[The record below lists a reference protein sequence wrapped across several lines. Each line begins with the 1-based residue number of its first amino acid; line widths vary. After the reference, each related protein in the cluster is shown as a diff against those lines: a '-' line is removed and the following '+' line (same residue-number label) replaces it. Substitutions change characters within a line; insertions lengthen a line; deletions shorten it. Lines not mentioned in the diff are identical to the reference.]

1 MTSRLL
7 EFVHEKQLV
16 EKITSEF
23 QKLFLHRR
31 PVRAGTALYLG
42 AATGYSTVLM
52 QSTNAPQ
59 PGRTVLAGLPLAVSH
74 GAVPLATA
82 AVGLTG
88 TGGATSPFLPWLV
101 LAGAGCVVAM
111 FRPVP
116 GGPVRAGGVFNAAL
130 FSLLAGALYLYAPGL
145 AMAADPAMPLLHAT
159 APLVMLLLCLLWI
172 ATFGLPDRAD
182 FQRFGA
188 LLGALCIADLAV
200 EAAVLR
206 ALPAA
211 RLLGDADVLAG
222 LLLVSLCAGL
232 RPGPGEGGMNEPD
245 QGCRLWRGLVM
256 VGLLACLSRPGLF
269 AGAWVILCFGRGP
282 LPGRALYCAACLILL
297 AATFLLPAAASDS
310 VRFVDYWLWL
320 EALALWGREP
330 LALVTGFALS
340 TPLAVEFPVTMVQ
353 VWESAT
359 GSSVLFGVSIAQ
371 VPSFWLRTFLA
382 WGMVLPLALL
392 TGLLWLLLRR
402 PTRMGA
408 GLTAALIAQ
417 GMATPLLYDPATA
430 APVYLA
436 FLLALGRPVTL
447 PGPNN
452 LPGPKPEPAPDPVT
466 EWDLRPL

>member
-1 MTSRLL
+1 
-7 EFVHEKQLV
+7 
-16 EKITSEF
+16 
-23 QKLFLHRR
+23 
-31 PVRAGTALYLG
+31 
-42 AATGYSTVLM
+42 M

-59 PGRTVLAGLPLAVSH
+59 PGRTVLTGLPLAVSH

-82 AVGLTG
+82 VVGLTG
-88 TGGATSPFLPWLV
+88 TGGATSPYLPWLI
-101 LAGAGCVVAM
+101 LAGGGCMAAM
-111 FRPVP
+111 FRPDP
-116 GGPVRAGGVFNAAL
+116 GGPVRGGGIFNAAL

-159 APLVMLLLCLLWI
+159 APLTMLLLCLLWA

-188 LLGALCIADLAV
+188 LLGALCIADLALV
-200 EAAVLR
+200 MAMLR
-206 ALPAA
+206 AVPAV
-211 RLLGDADVLAG
+211 RLLGDTDLLAG

-232 RPGPGEGGMNEPD
+232 RPGQGERGMIEPD
-245 QGCRLWRGLVM
+245 QGRRLWRGLVM

-269 AGAWVILCFGRGP
+269 AGAWVILCFGRGS
-282 LPGRALYCAACLILL
+282 LPRRALYSVACVILL

-310 VRFVDYWLWL
+310 VRFVDSWLWL

-330 LALVTGFALS
+330 LALVTGFTLS
-340 TPLAVEFPVTMVQ
+340 TPLPVEFPVTMVQ
-353 VWESAT
+353 AWESAT

-382 WGMVLPLALL
+382 WGAVLPLALL
-392 TGLLWLLLRR
+392 TALLWLLVRR

-430 APVYLA
+430 APVCLA
-436 FLLALGRPVTL
+436 FILALRRPAPL
-447 PGPNN
+447 PGPD
-452 LPGPKPEPAPDPVT
+452 PARTPETDPVT
-466 EWDLRPL
+466 DPVIEWDLRPL